1 MLKIR
6 NNALPAVDSG
16 EKGNGLLEGRSKS
29 PLLVL
34 RARVFRSLVRSHEV
48 TARRECQRLRVGFLL
63 GCGSGRLRLSGRS
76 GFSGLPGFSSGSA
89 EQSQSIFRIEGEAAN
104 GLFSRGAEGDIHT
117 AIVGK
122 ADGQQVFQNLLLFR
136 RAQIG
141 I

>member
-1 MLKIR
+1 MLFPR
-6 NNALPAVDSG
+6 WDSG

-34 RARVFRSLVRSHEV
+34 SALVFRSLVRSHEV

-76 GFSGLPGFSSGSA
+76 GLPGFSSGSA
-89 EQSQSIFRIEGEAAN
+89 EQSQSIFRIEGEAADR
-104 GLFSRGAEGDIHT
+104 LFPRGAEGDIHA

-122 ADGQQVFQNLLLFR
+122 AHGEQVFQDLLL
-136 RAQIG
+136 
-141 I
+141 